1 MSIRVKLILFPSL
14 ALMALI
20 LLSIFINFNEMY
32 QLTVNRVEKQELP
45 AALGE
50 VEGKIDHYINKAVIH
65 SQGLA
70 ENSYIHHWL
79 INKEQGKREQGDSE
93 QASGESSS
101 GENSSGYNSL
111 IRYLDNLKA
120 SSESSAV
127 FLVSDNSHK
136 FYYEKGILKTI
147 SPDSD
152 ADTWYFNFTDSAKR
166 YELNIDHDE
175 TTGNLTGFINFR
187 IEDQGRLLG
196 VGGIGKSLNELATV
210 ISNYRIGENGIVYLI
225 NRDGQ
230 VQVHGEKKYIGSSL
244 TELISGLDTKG
255 LAQLTQ
261 GNQTAL
267 TISDQRKGNLVL
279 ASTALPSVGWILVS
293 EIPESDLYQDINASI
308 LQAVLIS
315 VSLALAFIL
324 ILAYTVQKLFKPIDE
339 ISNALISIA
348 EGDRDLTQ
356 RINYSANDEAGVLAK
371 GFNEFANKISE
382 VITSANAIGL
392 SLHDSVD
399 ATSSQIGQTV
409 HWANDQ
415 EKNTHQVAA
424 AIYQMESSAS
434 EVALNAELAVK
445 ATENALAGASKGQH
459 VVDEATDTIR
469 IMSNN
474 IQLTA
479 DTIRQLNQDVEQIA
493 TVTDVIQSIS
503 EQTNLLAL
511 NAAIEAARA
520 GETGRGFA
528 VVADEVRMLSQKT
541 RHSTEEIAGMIE
553 RLQIASTKAVDMI
566 EAGLTSTQTGTEKV
580 IIAGDLF
587 RSIID
592 LVSEMSEKS
601 AQIAT
606 ATSEQKSMASEI
618 TENVV
623 SISELSQQTSSATSS
638 CETAFVEMQ
647 DNIKELSDILQQFKT
662 H

>member
-1 MSIRVKLILFPSL
+1 MSIRAKLILFPSL

-20 LLSIFINFNEMY
+20 FLSIFINFNEMY
-32 QLTVNRVEKQELP
+32 QLTVGRVEKQELP
-45 AALGE
+45 AVLGE
-50 VEGKIDHYINKAVIH
+50 VEGKIDHYINKAIIH

-70 ENSYIHHWL
+70 ENSYIQHWL
-79 INKEQGKREQGDSE
+79 MDEEQGNSAQGGGQYSD
-93 QASGESSS
+93 
-101 GENSSGYNSL
+101 GYNSL
-111 IRYLDNLKA
+111 IRYLDSLKTN
-120 SSESSAV
+120 SESSAV
-127 FLVSDNSHK
+127 FLVSDQSRK
-136 FYYEKGILKTI
+136 FYNGQGVLKTI

-152 ADTWYFNFTDSAKR
+152 DDSWYFNFIKSAQR
-166 YELNIDHDE
+166 YELNIDNDE

-187 IEDQGRLLG
+187 IEGQGRLLG
-196 VGGIGKSLNELATV
+196 VGGIGKSLNELSTV
-210 ISNYRIGENGIVYLI
+210 ISHYRIGKNGIVYLI
-225 NRDGQ
+225 NRDGL
-230 VQVHGEKKYIGSSL
+230 VQVHGNKQYIGL
-244 TELISGLDTKG
+244 PVTELISGLDAKG

-261 GNQTAL
+261 GSQTTL
-267 TISDQRKGNLVL
+267 TISDQNKGNLVL
-279 ASTALPSVGWILVS
+279 ASTPLASGGWILVS

-308 LQAVLIS
+308 LRAVLIS
-315 VSLALAFIL
+315 VSLALVFIV
-324 ILAYTVQKLFKPIDE
+324 IMAYTVQKLFKPIDE

-356 RINYSANDEAGVLAK
+356 RINYNANDEAGVLAK
-371 GFNEFANKISE
+371 GFNDFAGKISE

-392 SLHDSVD
+392 NLHDRVD
-399 ATSSQIGQTV
+399 ATSNQIAQTV

-415 EKNTHQVAA
+415 EKNTHQVAT
-424 AIYQMESSAS
+424 AICQMESSAS

-445 ATENALAGASKGQH
+445 ATENALAGASQGQH

-469 IMSNN
+469 EMSNN

-479 DTIRQLNQDVEQIA
+479 DTIAQLNQDVEQIA
-493 TVTDVIQSIS
+493 TVTDVIQGIS

-520 GETGRGFA
+520 GEAGRGFA

-541 RHSTEEIAGMIE
+541 RQSTEEISGMID

-566 EAGLTSTQTGTEKV
+566 EAGLASTQTGTEKV
-580 IIAGDLF
+580 MIAGDLF

-606 ATSEQKSMASEI
+606 ATAEQKAMASEI

-623 SISELSQQTSSATSS
+623 SISELSRQTSSATSS
-638 CETAFVEMQ
+638 SEQAFVQMQ
-647 DNIKELSDILQQFKT
+647 VNIKALSDILQQFKM
-662 H
+662 

>member
-1 MSIRVKLILFPSL
+1 MSIRAKLILFPSL

-20 LLSIFINFNEMY
+20 FLSIFINFNEMY
-32 QLTVNRVEKQELP
+32 QLTVGRVEKQELP
-45 AALGE
+45 AVLRE
-50 VEGKIDHYINKAVIH
+50 VEGKIDHYINKAIIH

-70 ENSYIHHWL
+70 ENSYIQHWL
-79 INKEQGKREQGDSE
+79 MDEEQGNSAQGGGQYSD
-93 QASGESSS
+93 
-101 GENSSGYNSL
+101 GYNSL
-111 IRYLDNLKA
+111 IRYLDSLKTN
-120 SSESSAV
+120 SESSAV
-127 FLVSDNSHK
+127 FLVSDQSRK
-136 FYYEKGILKTI
+136 FYNGQGVLKTI

-152 ADTWYFNFTDSAKR
+152 DDSWYFNFIKSAQR
-166 YELNIDHDE
+166 YELNIDNDE

-196 VGGIGKSLNELATV
+196 VGGIGKSLNELSTV
-210 ISNYRIGENGIVYLI
+210 ISHYRIGKNGIVYLI
-225 NRDGQ
+225 NRDGL
-230 VQVHGEKKYIGSSL
+230 VQVHGNKQYIGL
-244 TELISGLDTKG
+244 PVTELISGLDAKG

-261 GNQTAL
+261 GSQTSL
-267 TISDQRKGNLVL
+267 TISDQNKGNLVL
-279 ASTALPSVGWILVS
+279 ASTPLASVGWILVS

-308 LQAVLIS
+308 LRAVLIS
-315 VSLALAFIL
+315 VSLALVFIV
-324 ILAYTVQKLFKPIDE
+324 IMAYTVQKLFKPIDE

-356 RINYSANDEAGVLAK
+356 RINYNANDEAGVLAK
-371 GFNEFANKISE
+371 GFNDFAGKISE

-392 SLHDSVD
+392 NLHDRVD
-399 ATSSQIGQTV
+399 ATSNQIAQTV

-415 EKNTHQVAA
+415 EKNTHQVAT
-424 AIYQMESSAS
+424 AICQMESSAS

-445 ATENALAGASKGQH
+445 ATENALAGASQGQH

-469 IMSNN
+469 EMSNN

-479 DTIRQLNQDVEQIA
+479 DTIAQLNQDVEQIA
-493 TVTDVIQSIS
+493 TVTDVIQGIS

-520 GETGRGFA
+520 GEAGRGFA

-541 RHSTEEIAGMIE
+541 RQSTEEISGMID

-566 EAGLTSTQTGTEKV
+566 EAGLASTQTGTEKV
-580 IIAGDLF
+580 MIAGDLF

-606 ATSEQKSMASEI
+606 ATAEQKAMASEI

-623 SISELSQQTSSATSS
+623 SISELSRQTSSATSS
-638 CETAFVEMQ
+638 SEQAFVQMQ
-647 DNIKELSDILQQFKT
+647 VNIKALSDILQQFKM
-662 H
+662 

>member
-1 MSIRVKLILFPSL
+1 MSIRAKLILFPSL

-20 LLSIFINFNEMY
+20 FLSIFINFNEMY

-50 VEGKIDHYINKAVIH
+50 VEGKLDHYINKAVIH

-70 ENSYIHHWL
+70 ENSYIQHWL
-79 INKEQGKREQGDSE
+79 MHKEQGNGEKSE
-93 QASGESSS
+93 
-101 GENSSGYNSL
+101 GYNSL
-111 IRYLDNLKA
+111 IRYLDKLKT

-136 FYYEKGILKTI
+136 FYYEQGVLKTI

-152 ADTWYFNFTDSAKR
+152 ADSWYFNFINSGKR

-196 VGGIGKSLNELATV
+196 VGGIGKSLNELSTV

-225 NRDGQ
+225 DRDGL
-230 VQVHGEKKYIGSSL
+230 VQVHGEKQHIGSSV
-244 TELISGLDTKG
+244 TELISGLDAEV
-255 LAQLTQ
+255 LRQLTQ

-267 TISDQRKGNLVL
+267 TISDQHKGNLVL

-308 LQAVLIS
+308 IQAVLIS

-371 GFNEFANKISE
+371 GFNEFAGKISE

-392 SLHDSVD
+392 NLHDRVD
-399 ATSSQIGQTV
+399 ATSNQIAQTV

-415 EKNTHQVAA
+415 EKNTHQVAT
-424 AIYQMESSAS
+424 AICQMESSAS

-469 IMSNN
+469 EMSNN

-479 DTIRQLNQDVEQIA
+479 NTIAQLNQDVEQIA
-493 TVTDVIQSIS
+493 TVTDVIQGIS

-520 GETGRGFA
+520 GEAGRGFA

-553 RLQIASTKAVDMI
+553 RLQVASTKAVDMI
-566 EAGLTSTQTGTEKV
+566 EAGLASTQTGTEKV

-587 RSIID
+587 RSIIE

-606 ATSEQKSMASEI
+606 ATSEQKTMASEI

-623 SISELSQQTSSATSS
+623 SISELSRQTSSATSS
-638 CETAFVEMQ
+638 CEEAFVQMQ
-647 DNIKELSDILQQFKT
+647 DNIKALSDILQQFKT

>member
-1 MSIRVKLILFPSL
+1 MSIRAKLILFPSL

-20 LLSIFINFNEMY
+20 FLSIFINFNEMY
-32 QLTVNRVEKQELP
+32 QLTVGRVEKQELP
-45 AALGE
+45 AVLGE
-50 VEGKIDHYINKAVIH
+50 VEGKIDHYINKAIIH

-70 ENSYIHHWL
+70 ENSYIQHWL
-79 INKEQGKREQGDSE
+79 MDEEQGNSAQGGGQYSD
-93 QASGESSS
+93 
-101 GENSSGYNSL
+101 GYNSL
-111 IRYLDNLKA
+111 IRYLDSLKTN
-120 SSESSAV
+120 SESSAV
-127 FLVSDNSHK
+127 FLVSDQSRK
-136 FYYEKGILKTI
+136 FYNGQGVLKTI

-152 ADTWYFNFTDSAKR
+152 DDSWYFNFIKSAQR
-166 YELNIDHDE
+166 YELNIDNDE

-196 VGGIGKSLNELATV
+196 VGGIGKSLNELSTV
-210 ISNYRIGENGIVYLI
+210 ISHYRIGKNGIVYLI
-225 NRDGQ
+225 NRDGL
-230 VQVHGEKKYIGSSL
+230 VQVHGNKQYIGL
-244 TELISGLDTKG
+244 PVTELISGLDAKG

-261 GNQTAL
+261 GSQTTL
-267 TISDQRKGNLVL
+267 TISDQNKGNLVL
-279 ASTALPSVGWILVS
+279 ASTPLASVGWILVS

-308 LQAVLIS
+308 LRAVLIS
-315 VSLALAFIL
+315 VSLALVFIV
-324 ILAYTVQKLFKPIDE
+324 IMAYTVQKLFKPIDE

-356 RINYSANDEAGVLAK
+356 RINYNANDEAGVLAK
-371 GFNEFANKISE
+371 GFNDFAGKISE

-392 SLHDSVD
+392 NLHDRVD
-399 ATSSQIGQTV
+399 ATSNQIAQTV

-415 EKNTHQVAA
+415 EKNTHQVAT
-424 AIYQMESSAS
+424 AICQMESSAS

-445 ATENALAGASKGQH
+445 ATENALAGASQGQH

-469 IMSNN
+469 EMSNN

-479 DTIRQLNQDVEQIA
+479 DTIAQLNQDVEQIA
-493 TVTDVIQSIS
+493 TVTDVIQGIS

-520 GETGRGFA
+520 GEAGRGFA

-541 RHSTEEIAGMIE
+541 RQSTEEISGMID

-566 EAGLTSTQTGTEKV
+566 EAGLASTQTGTEKV
-580 IIAGDLF
+580 MIAGDLF

-606 ATSEQKSMASEI
+606 ATAEQKAMASEI

-623 SISELSQQTSSATSS
+623 SISELSRQTSSATSS
-638 CETAFVEMQ
+638 SEQAFVQMQ
-647 DNIKELSDILQQFKT
+647 DNIKALSDILQQFKM
-662 H
+662 

>member
-1 MSIRVKLILFPSL
+1 MSIRAKLILFPSL

-20 LLSIFINFNEMY
+20 FLSIFINFNEMY
-32 QLTVNRVEKQELP
+32 QLTVGRVEKQELP
-45 AALGE
+45 AVLGE
-50 VEGKIDHYINKAVIH
+50 VEGKIDHYINKAIIH

-70 ENSYIHHWL
+70 ENSYIQHWL
-79 INKEQGKREQGDSE
+79 MDEEQGNSAQGGGQYSD
-93 QASGESSS
+93 
-101 GENSSGYNSL
+101 GYNSL
-111 IRYLDNLKA
+111 IRYLDSLKTN
-120 SSESSAV
+120 SESSAV
-127 FLVSDNSHK
+127 FLVSDQSRK
-136 FYYEKGILKTI
+136 FYNGQGVLKTI

-152 ADTWYFNFTDSAKR
+152 DDSWYFNFIKSAQR
-166 YELNIDHDE
+166 YELNIDNDE

-196 VGGIGKSLNELATV
+196 VGGIGKSLNELSTV
-210 ISNYRIGENGIVYLI
+210 ISHYRIGKNGIVYLI
-225 NRDGQ
+225 NRDGL
-230 VQVHGEKKYIGSSL
+230 VQVHGNKQYIGL
-244 TELISGLDTKG
+244 PVTELISGLDAKG

-261 GNQTAL
+261 GSQTTL
-267 TISDQRKGNLVL
+267 TISDQNKGNLVL
-279 ASTALPSVGWILVS
+279 ASTPLASVGWILVS

-308 LQAVLIS
+308 LRAVLIS
-315 VSLALAFIL
+315 VSLALVFIV
-324 ILAYTVQKLFKPIDE
+324 IMAYTVQKLFKPIDE

-356 RINYSANDEAGVLAK
+356 RINYNANDEAGVLAK
-371 GFNEFANKISE
+371 GFNDFAGKISE

-392 SLHDSVD
+392 NLHDRVD
-399 ATSSQIGQTV
+399 ATSNQIAQTV

-415 EKNTHQVAA
+415 EKNTHQVAT
-424 AIYQMESSAS
+424 AICQMESSAS

-445 ATENALAGASKGQH
+445 ATENALAGASQGQH

-469 IMSNN
+469 EMSNN

-479 DTIRQLNQDVEQIA
+479 DTIAQLNQDVEQIA
-493 TVTDVIQSIS
+493 TVTDVIQGIS

-520 GETGRGFA
+520 GEAGRGFA

-541 RHSTEEIAGMIE
+541 RQSTEEISGMID

-566 EAGLTSTQTGTEKV
+566 EAGLASTQTGTEKV
-580 IIAGDLF
+580 MIAGDLF

-606 ATSEQKSMASEI
+606 ATAEQKAMASEI

-623 SISELSQQTSSATSS
+623 SISELSRQTSSATSS
-638 CETAFVEMQ
+638 SEQAFVQMQ
-647 DNIKELSDILQQFKT
+647 VNIKALSDILQQFKM
-662 H
+662 